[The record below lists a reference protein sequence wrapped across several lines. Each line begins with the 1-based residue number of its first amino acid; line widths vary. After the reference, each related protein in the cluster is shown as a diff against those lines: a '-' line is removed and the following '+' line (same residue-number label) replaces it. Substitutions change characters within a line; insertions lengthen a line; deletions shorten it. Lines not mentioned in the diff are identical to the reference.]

1 MTALIPID
9 FHSDRIF
16 LIEEDGEPFVPM
28 RPICDTLGLAWKP
41 QFVKLTSDSR
51 WKANHMVTQIPGD
64 DQQREILCLPLRKLP
79 AWLFSISP
87 SRVKPELREKLIAY
101 QTECDDVLWGH
112 FMGEKKAMETELDH
126 VRDAA
131 LRMRAHL
138 LADRAYWNKIA
149 RYWDLG
155 LGAYEIS
162 KLLRRPQS
170 EVDAHHEEMRRC
182 GVIASKILE
191 TGQWVDCTGALPD
204 HAQDSRRQVTAETA
218 ALHSA
223 GIV

>member
-28 RPICDTLGLAWKP
+28 KPICDALGLAWQP
-41 QFVKLTSDSR
+41 QHRKLTSGDR
-51 WKANHMVTQIPGD
+51 PWGYHHMVIPSAGGE
-64 DQQREILCLPLRKLP
+64 QEMGCIPIRKLP

-101 QTECDDVLWGH
+101 QTECDDVLWSH